1 MYVEE
6 IATMSHLTLLTTL
19 LQWGGSP
26 FKDLVAGLEFV
37 KKVYGDMIDTDRMA
51 MAGGSYG

>member
-1 MYVEE
+1 
-6 IATMSHLTLLTTL
+6 MSHLTLLTTL